1 MLHAAAMFVCLA
13 LVAALLAPGQLWI
26 ILGVTGASV
35 LAAAWLG
42 GGSPSPLRLVTTA
55 PQSLAR
61 FVANLAAAATV
72 GRAALAADVSLKPAL
87 VRLRIRPR
95 DSHSLAALAGMI
107 SAAPGANVVETDA
120 ESLLVHVLN
129 EDELDAERLG
139 AVAERSRVREE
150 MRE

>member
-26 ILGVTGASV
+26 IIAVAAASV
-35 LAAAWLG
+35 SASAWLG
-42 GGSPSPLRLVTTA
+42 GVSHTPLRLPMAA
-55 PQSLAR
+55 PQLLTR
-61 FVANLAAAATV
+61 LVANLAGAASV

-87 VRLRIRPR
+87 VRLRALS
-95 DSHSLAALAGMI
+95 DSNSLAMLAGMI

-120 ESLLVHVLN
+120 EGFLVHVLN

-139 AVAERSRVREE
+139 AVAERAKIREQVRE
-150 MRE
+150 